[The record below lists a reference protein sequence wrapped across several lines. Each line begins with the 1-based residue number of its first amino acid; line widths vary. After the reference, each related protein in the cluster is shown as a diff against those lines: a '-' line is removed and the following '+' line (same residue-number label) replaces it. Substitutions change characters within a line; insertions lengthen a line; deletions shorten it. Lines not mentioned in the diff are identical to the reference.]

1 MTGLSYGSVC
11 SGIEAASIAWEP
23 LGMRP
28 AWFSEIEPFPCAVLA
43 ARWSEISN
51 LGDMTQIARAVRI
64 GDVKAPDVVVGGTPC
79 QAFSVAGLRN
89 GLSDTRGQLT
99 LSYVELANAID
110 DKRREHSE
118 PESIIVWENVPGVLS
133 SKDNAFGCFLAGL
146 GGEDEPFEPGERP
159 AKGKNSKFWRWDK
172 TTNKHIPKWPKSGF
186 LVGRQRKLAWR
197 VLDAQYF
204 GVAQRRKRVFVVA
217 SARKGFDP
225 AKILFEFEGVRRDS
239 PPSRGPG
246 EEVAGTLKAR
256 ANSGGWSQDV
266 DMAAGGYM
274 QVVGSHWDDP
284 ANPHPTLNQS
294 HNTGGIGASN
304 QEIFAQRGAGIVGTF
319 RMCAFGEYADD
330 DTASTVKAR
339 DYKDATDLAV
349 TYSDVSRTLLGKS
362 NDSMAEDLDT
372 YAIHGTQDPCILKDM
387 AHTVGR
393 NNGQENAVAYCLQH
407 AQINRKDSAGPQG
420 KGWQEECGF
429 TLDSRSCADA
439 VAFAFT
445 ENNRSEIRF
454 QNGDGQIS
462 GPLSAGGGKPGQ
474 DYPAVLA
481 FQERGREDGRT
492 IEFNGDLAYAL
503 TSPNGGGRAHERN
516 IVDFRNMAVRR
527 LTPVE
532 CERLQGFPDN
542 HTLIPVNRRNKL
554 IADELAYLRSHF
566 PDMSEEEANFLAVDG
581 PRYKA
586 IGNSMAVP
594 VMRWIGERIVKA
606 ICVSDAPATR
616 TKPFLKW
623 AGGKYSVIDDVLAHL
638 PSGRRLIEPFAGGGS
653 VFLNAGFAEV
663 IASDA
668 CDDLI
673 LTYQVMQREPFALI
687 DKAAMMFREGNNSD
701 YFDEIKARFNKR
713 EMTQLERAATF
724 IYLNRHCFN
733 GLMRYNQKGEFN
745 VGFGSYRQPYFP
757 LAEMESF
764 ATMAR
769 RYTFAI
775 ADYRETVALAGE
787 GDVVF
792 CDPPYEP
799 MPGKS
804 GFTNY
809 SGQRFRFEDQACLAQ
824 ALKSAH
830 QRGASVVVTNS
841 GAPAI
846 NKLYKSLGFK
856 VLPLRARRSISCAGD
871 TRETVTDIIGVLA

>member
-28 AWFSEIEPFPCAVLA
+28 AWFAEIEPFPCAVLD
-43 ARWSEISN
+43 ARWPEISN
-51 LGDMTQIARAVRI
+51 LGDMTQIAKAVRI

-110 DKRREHSE
+110 DKRRESGESE
-118 PESIIVWENVPGVLS
+118 TIFVWENVPGVLS

-159 AKGKNSKFWRWDK
+159 AKGKNSKYWRWDK
-172 TTNKHIPKWPKSGF
+172 ATNKHVPKWPKSGF
-186 LVGRQRKLAWR
+186 LVGRQRRLAWR

-217 SARKGFDP
+217 SARKDFDP
-225 AKILFEFEGVRRDS
+225 SKILFEFEGVRRDS
-239 PPSRGPG
+239 PPSRGQG

-256 ANSGGWSQDV
+256 ANSGGWSHDV
-266 DMAAGGYM
+266 DMAASGYM
-274 QVVGSHWDDP
+274 QVVGSHWDNP
-284 ANPHPTLNQS
+284 TNPHPTLNQS
-294 HNTGGIGASN
+294 HNSGGIGASN

-330 DTASTVKAR
+330 
-339 DYKDATDLAV
+339 
-349 TYSDVSRTLLGKS
+349 
-362 NDSMAEDLDT
+362 
-372 YAIHGTQDPCILKDM
+372 
-387 AHTVGR
+387 
-393 NNGQENAVAYCLQH
+393 
-407 AQINRKDSAGPQG
+407 
-420 KGWQEECGF
+420 
-429 TLDSRSCADA
+429 
-439 VAFAFT
+439 VAFAFA

-474 DYPAVLA
+474 GYPAVLA

-542 HTLIPVNRRNKL
+542 HTLIPVNKRNKL

-566 PDMSEEEANFLAVDG
+566 PDMPEDEANFLAVDG

-606 ICVSDAPATR
+606 ICVSDAPAAR

-701 YFDEIKARFNKR
+701 YFDKIKARFNKR
-713 EMTQLERAATF
+713 EMTQLDRAAAF
-724 IYLNRHCFN
+724 IYLNRHCYN
-733 GLMRYNQKGEFN
+733 GLMRYNLKGEFN

-764 ATMAR
+764 ATLAR
-769 RYTFAI
+769 HYTFAL
-775 ADYRETVALAGE
+775 ADYSDTVALAGE

-846 NKLYKSLGFK
+846 NELYKSLGFR
-856 VLPLRARRSISCAGD
+856 VMSLRARRSISCAGD

>member
-28 AWFSEIEPFPCAVLA
+28 AWFAEIEPFPCAVLA
-43 ARWSEISN
+43 ARWPEISN
-51 LGDMTQIARAVRI
+51 LGDMTQIAKAVRI

-110 DKRREHSE
+110 DKRRESAESE
-118 PESIIVWENVPGVLS
+118 TIFVWENVPGVLS

-172 TTNKHIPKWPKSGF
+172 ATNKHVPKWPKSGF
-186 LVGRQRKLAWR
+186 LVGRQRRLAWR

-217 SARKGFDP
+217 SARKDFDP
-225 AKILFEFEGVRRDS
+225 SKILFEFEGVRRDS
-239 PPSRGPG
+239 PPSRGQG

-256 ANSGGWSQDV
+256 ANSGGWSHDV
-266 DMAAGGYM
+266 DMAASGYM
-274 QVVGSHWDDP
+274 QVVGSHWDNP
-284 ANPHPTLNQS
+284 TNPHPTLNQS
-294 HNTGGIGASN
+294 HNSGGIGASN

-349 TYSDVSRTLLGKS
+349 YSSTGIGSWSNGDVVGTLRAREQES
-362 NDSMAEDLDT
+362 HEHISVVAFPEYMS
-372 YAIHGTQDPCILKDM
+372 GTQYASAENIAPSLM
-387 AHTVGR
+387 ALNPT
-393 NNGQENAVAYCLQH
+393 AIA
-407 AQINRKDSAGPQG
+407 
-420 KGWQEECGF
+420 
-429 TLDSRSCADA
+429 
-439 VAFAFT
+439 
-445 ENNRSEIRF
+445 
-454 QNGDGQIS
+454 S
-462 GPLSAGGGKPGQ
+462 G
-474 DYPAVLA
+474 
-481 FQERGREDGRT
+481 
-492 IEFNGDLAYAL
+492 
-503 TSPNGGGRAHERN
+503 
-516 IVDFRNMAVRR
+516 NMAVRR

-542 HTLIPVNRRNKL
+542 HTLIPVNKRNKL

-566 PDMSEEEANFLAVDG
+566 PDMPEDEANFLAVDG

-606 ICVSDAPATR
+606 ICVSDVPAAR

-701 YFDEIKARFNKR
+701 YFDKIKARFNKR
-713 EMTQLERAATF
+713 EMTQLERAAAF
-724 IYLNRHCFN
+724 IYLNRHCYN
-733 GLMRYNQKGEFN
+733 GLMRYNLKGEFN

-764 ATMAR
+764 ATLAR
-769 RYTFAI
+769 RYTFAL
-775 ADYRETVALAGE
+775 ADYSDTVALAGE

-846 NKLYKSLGFK
+846 NELYKSLGFR
-856 VLPLRARRSISCAGD
+856 VMSLRARRSISCAGD

>member
-43 ARWSEISN
+43 ARWPEISN

-64 GDVKAPDVVVGGTPC
+64 GDVKVPDVVVGGTPC

-110 DKRREHSE
+110 DKRREHGE

-186 LVGRQRKLAWR
+186 LVGRQRRLAWR
-197 VLDAQYF
+197 VIDAQYV

-217 SARKGFDP
+217 SARKDFDP
-225 AKILFEFEGVRRDS
+225 SKILFEFEGVRRDS
-239 PPSRGPG
+239 PPSREPWQT
-246 EEVAGTLKAR
+246 ATDII
-256 ANSGGWSQDV
+256 GGSFKI
-266 DMAAGGYM
+266 
-274 QVVGSHWDDP
+274 GSHWDNP

-349 TYSDVSRTLLGKS
+349 YSSTGIGSWSKGDVVGTLRAREQESHEHLS
-362 NDSMAEDLDT
+362 VIAFPERMSATQYASAENISPSLMSQNPT
-372 YAIHGTQDPCILKDM
+372 AI
-387 AHTVGR
+387 
-393 NNGQENAVAYCLQH
+393 AV
-407 AQINRKDSAGPQG
+407 SV
-420 KGWQEECGF
+420 
-429 TLDSRSCADA
+429 ADHDG
-439 VAFAFT
+439 VAFAFA

-474 DYPAVLA
+474 GYPAVLA

-542 HTLIPVNRRNKL
+542 HTLIPVNKRNKL

-566 PDMSEEEANFLAVDG
+566 PDMPEEEANYLAVDG

-594 VMRWIGERIVKA
+594 VMRWIGERIVKT
-606 ICVSDAPATR
+606 ICVSDAPVAR

-653 VFLNAGFAEV
+653 VFLNAGFSEV

-764 ATMAR
+764 ATLAR
-769 RYTFAI
+769 HYTFAI

-846 NKLYKSLGFK
+846 NELYKSLGFK
-856 VLPLRARRSISCAGD
+856 VLSLRARRSISCAGD